1 MAEQKGRARIIL
13 KNMFSEIERIAA
25 VVSEFGRRNDLPDEL
40 IYDLRL
46 VLEEIVSNIIKYGY
60 KDNDEHQIDIQIN
73 LEGNILTLEIKDD
86 GNPFNPLEFRN
97 DAVEKPLDERNTGGM
112 GIYIVKNLMDKT
124 EYRRVEDN
132 NILLLKK
139 YITS

>member
-1 MAEQKGRARIIL
+1 MGK
-13 KNMFSEIERIAA
+13 
-25 VVSEFGRRNDLPDEL
+25 FGQRNDLPAEVV
-40 IYDLRL
+40 YDLRL

-60 KDNDEHQIDIQIN
+60 KDNDEHQIYIQIN
-73 LEGNILTLEIKDD
+73 LEGKILTLEIKDD
-86 GNPFNPLEFRN
+86 GNPFNPLEVRN
-97 DAVEKPLDERNTGGM
+97 DAVEKPLDERDTGGM

-139 YITS
+139 HITN